1 MPDRRVLLGAAAGA
15 CDVVVVVAVGVVAV
29 LCVVAGL
36 ESPPPPPPPQ
46 PVKVIARHTNDIAVS
61 FVWMCFNLSSPFV
74 FVRTCGRSNGGQ
86 SSIVDGWSTPSRE
99 PHSHQ
104 TLGSGLCVN
113 EHAEMN

>member
-1 MPDRRVLLGAAAGA
+1 
-15 CDVVVVVAVGVVAV
+15 V
-29 LCVVAGL
+29 LCVVAGV
-36 ESPPPPPPPQ
+36 ESLPPPPPQ
-46 PVKVIARHTNDIAVS
+46 PVKVIAKHANDIAVS